1 MSLFSLDD
9 RVALVTGASRGLGL
23 AMATALAEA
32 GAAVVLNGRVEAS
45 LAAQAEAL
53 RRRGLKAEAAAFDV
67 IDEAAAQAAI
77 DAIIARHGRLDIL
90 IGNAGLQHRGA
101 IGEWTVSDWDR
112 LLAINLRACFFL
124 AQRVA
129 APMKQQRFGRIIFTT
144 SITGIL
150 GRATIHAYVASKAG
164 LAGITRSIAAELG
177 EHNITCNALSPGY
190 FETELNAGL
199 LADPAFVQ
207 RVNSRVA
214 LRRWGKPSELGGAAV
229 FLASDAASYITA
241 QQLVIDGGLTQ
252 TM

>member
-1 MSLFSLDD
+1 MFSLNG

-45 LAAQAEAL
+45 LAAQTEAL
-53 RRRGLKAEAAAFDV
+53 KQRGLKAEAAAFDV
-67 IDEAAAQAAI
+67 TDEAAAQAAV
-77 DAIIARHGRLDIL
+77 DAIIARHGHLDIL

-112 LLAINLRACFFL
+112 LLTINLRACFFL

-129 APMKQQRFGRIIFTT
+129 VPMKKQRFGRIIFTT

-177 EHNITCNALSPGY
+177 EHNITCNAISPGY

-214 LRRWGKPSELGGAAV
+214 LRRWGKPSELAGAAV

>member
-1 MSLFSLDD
+1 MFSLNG

-45 LAAQAEAL
+45 LAARTEAL
-53 RRRGLKAEAAAFDV
+53 KQRGLKAEAAAFDV
-67 IDEAAAQAAI
+67 TDEAAAQAAV
-77 DAIIARHGRLDIL
+77 DAIIARHGHLDIL

-129 APMKQQRFGRIIFTT
+129 VPMKKQRFGRIIFTT

-177 EHNITCNALSPGY
+177 EHNITCNAISPGY

-207 RVNSRVA
+207 RVNSRIA
-214 LRRWGKPSELGGAAV
+214 LRRWGKPSELAGTAV